1 MNDLGGNNMKNE
13 VLQVIG
19 RECKVFEL
27 QLPCECGGYFAI
39 KSATPSENESK
50 YINGEFHVAHIC
62 NKCNRK
68 IFITDIYPKNVSRPF
83 GEFIRFGEQQVRG
96 E

>member
-1 MNDLGGNNMKNE
+1 MNDLGGNNMQNE

-27 QLPCECGGYFAI
+27 QLPCECGGYFER
-39 KSATPSENESK
+39 KFPTPSENECK
-50 YINGEFHVAHIC
+50 YINDEFHVAHIC
-62 NKCNRK
+62 NKCNK
-68 IFITDIYPKNVSRPF
+68 KVFITDIYPKHTFRPF
-83 GEFIRFGEQQVRG
+83 GEFIYFGEQHVRG